1 MNTTQQIEF
10 FKKQEASAKQMKDV
24 ALQNYQ
30 LAAQIE
36 SEAKSAL
43 ALLGAKSG
51 RTRKGIQLSPEAQ
64 LRIQSDLIK

>member
-1 MNTTQQIEF
+1 MNTTQKIEF
-10 FKKQEASAKQMKDV
+10 YKKQEASAVQMKEV

-43 ALLGAKSG
+43 TLLGAKSG
-51 RTRKGIQLSPEAQ
+51 RTRKGIQLSAEAQ
-64 LRIQSDLIK
+64 LKIQSSLTK